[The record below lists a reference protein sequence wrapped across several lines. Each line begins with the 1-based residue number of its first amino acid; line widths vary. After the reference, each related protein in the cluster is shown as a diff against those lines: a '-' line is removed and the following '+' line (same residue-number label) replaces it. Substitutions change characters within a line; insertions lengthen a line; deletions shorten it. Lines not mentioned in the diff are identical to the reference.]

1 MDFRPTELQELLQTS
16 ARDVLETAVP
26 RDRVRELEAA
36 GAPDPGLWRQI
47 ADLGWPGLPV
57 AEQYGGQAGSLMDL
71 SVIIRELCRSAAP
84 TPFVATMLCALAIQ
98 RQAPEDLRQRVL
110 PEVVA
115 GRTLAPAF
123 LESGDDLYATP
134 RVRLEGGVLSGE
146 KRFVEYGA
154 DADFHL
160 VSALAADGAP
170 GLAVVERAQSGV
182 QVTPLVAIG
191 SIPSCNVLYDHSEVL
206 GWIAGAAAVDGLR
219 DLGGALTAFETY
231 CYVQTALDMTVD
243 YVQMRVQFGQP
254 IGAFQAV
261 QNRVA
266 DMAILVEASRF
277 LTHELLWQYE
287 RGLAPAGQVALVK
300 AITAQM
306 GPQVAMDC
314 HLLHGGIGYMQE
326 YYLQHYTRRIKDA
339 SLRWGTTRE
348 TIDQVAQAALAG

>member
-26 RDRVRELEAA
+26 RDRIRELEAA
-36 GAPDPGLWRQI
+36 GAPDPALWGQLVE
-47 ADLGWPGLPV
+47 LGWPALPI
-57 AEQYGGQAGSLMDL
+57 AEAYGGQAGSLMDL
-71 SVIIRELCRSAAP
+71 SVIVRELCRSAAP
-84 TPFVATMLCALAIQ
+84 TPFASTMLCALVLQ
-98 RQAPEDLRQRVL
+98 RQAPEALRQRIL
-110 PEVVA
+110 PDVVA
-115 GRTLAPAF
+115 GKTVAPAF
-123 LESGDDLYATP
+123 LEASDDIHATP
-134 RVRLEGGVLSGE
+134 TVRMEGNTLSGE

-154 DADFHL
+154 AADFHL
-160 VSALAADGAP
+160 VSALDASGQP
-170 GLAVVERAQSGV
+170 GLAVVERAQGGV
-182 QVTPLVAIG
+182 QVTPLAAIG
-191 SIPSCNVLYDHSEVL
+191 AVPACNVLYDHAEVL
-206 GWIAGAAAVDGLR
+206 GWAPGQAAVDELR

-231 CYVQTALDMTVD
+231 CYAQTALDMTVD

-261 QNRVA
+261 QDRVA
-266 DMAILVEASRF
+266 DMATIVEASRF

-287 RGLAPAGQVALVK
+287 RGEATRAQVALVK
-300 AITAQM
+300 AVTAQM

-348 TIDQVAQAALAG
+348 TVNEVAAAVLAG